1 MTKVSVI
8 IPAYNA
14 AQFVELAA
22 RSAVS
27 QTHPDMEVV
36 VIDDGSKDAT
46 ASIAE
51 SIPGV
56 TCIRKPNG
64 GVSSAR
70 NVGLRA
76 CSGELIAF
84 LDADDIWHP
93 QKIAAQVALMER
105 YPDSDLGYTRIV
117 FKTEQFDPQAK
128 IAFDPVPAHTLVDE
142 LEPTFRRPYLGTSS
156 VMVRRRAVERV
167 GGFDESLP
175 FAEDIKFFLQVVV
188 KQPQVTILEFPAV
201 YKRPVAGSLSEDSS
215 AGYEKVLNVYRE
227 LIERDPDLAAKH
239 PALIATTIAEHHLR
253 HGRSELRCNR
263 RSSALASYLRAFS
276 VRPSAAACLGVA
288 KACTP
293 PAITQAMRGL
303 KKRRAT

>member
-1 MTKVSVI
+1 MSKVSVI

-14 AQFVELAA
+14 AAFIELAC
-22 RSAVS
+22 RSAVA

-70 NVGLRA
+70 NVGMRA
-76 CSGELIAF
+76 CSGDLIAF

-93 QKIAAQVALMER
+93 QKIAAQVALMQR
-105 YPDSDLGYTRIV
+105 YPHSDLNYTRIV
-117 FKTEQFDPQAK
+117 FDTAQFHPGASIPMPDP
-128 IAFDPVPAHTLVDE
+128 PHTLVNE
-142 LEPTFRRPYLGTSS
+142 LEPTFRQPYLGTSS
-156 VMVRRRAVERV
+156 VMVRRRAYERV

-175 FAEDIKFFLQVVV
+175 FAEDIKFFLHVVV
-188 KQPQVTILEFPAV
+188 KQPQVAILEYPAV

-215 AGYEKVLNVYRE
+215 AGYEKVLHVYRE
-227 LIERDPDLAAKH
+227 LIEQQPDIASRY
-239 PALIATTIAEHHLR
+239 PAMVSKTIAEHHLR
-253 HGRSELRCNR
+253 HGRSELRYNR
-263 RSSALASYLRAFS
+263 RSGAIASYMRAFS
-276 VRPSAAACLGVA
+276 AQPSGAACLGIM

-293 PAITQAMRGL
+293 PVIVRAMRSL
-303 KKRRAT
+303 KRRSAP

>member
-1 MTKVSVI
+1 MAKVSVI

-14 AQFVELAA
+14 AAFVELAC
-22 RSAVS
+22 RSAVA
-27 QTHPDMEVV
+27 QTHPDMEVI

-70 NVGLRA
+70 NVGMRA
-76 CSGELIAF
+76 CGGELIAF

-93 QKIAAQVALMER
+93 QKIAAQVALMDR
-105 YPDSDLGYTRIV
+105 HPDSDLNYTRIV
-117 FKTEQFDPQAK
+117 FDTAKFDPQSR
-128 IAFDPVPAHTLVDE
+128 IPFDPVPPHTLVDD

-156 VMVRRRAVERV
+156 VMVRRRAYERV

-175 FAEDIKFFLQVVV
+175 FAEDIKFFLEVVIR
-188 KQPQVTILEFPAV
+188 QPQVAILEFPAV

-227 LIERDPDLAAKH
+227 LIEKDPEIAVRH
-239 PALIATTIAEHHLR
+239 PALVATTIAEHHLR
-253 HGRSELRCNR
+253 HGRSELRYNR
-263 RSSALASYLRAFS
+263 RGSAIASYLRALS
-276 VRPSAAACLGVA
+276 VRPSGAACLGLVQ
-288 KACTP
+288 ACTP
-293 PAITQAMRGL
+293 PAIVRAVRGL
-303 KKRRAT
+303 KKRREA

>member
-1 MTKVSVI
+1 MAKVSVI

-14 AQFVELAA
+14 AQFIELAC
-22 RSAVS
+22 RSAVA
-27 QTHPDMEVV
+27 QTHPDMEVI

-70 NVGLRA
+70 NVGMRA
-76 CSGELIAF
+76 CRGDLIAF

-105 YPDSDLGYTRIV
+105 YPDSDLNYTRIV
-117 FKTEQFDPQAK
+117 FETGQFHPEAK
-128 IAFDPVPAHTLVDE
+128 IPFDPVPPHTLIDE
-142 LEPTFRRPYLGTSS
+142 LEPTFRKPYLGTSS
-156 VMVRRRAVERV
+156 VMVRRRAYERV

-175 FAEDIKFFLQVVV
+175 FAEDIKFFLQVVIR
-188 KQPQVTILEFPAV
+188 QPQVAIVEFPAV

-227 LIERDPDLAAKH
+227 LIEKEPDLAARY
-239 PALIATTIAEHHLR
+239 PALVATTIAEHHLR
-253 HGRSELRCNR
+253 HGRSELRYNR
-263 RSSALASYLRAFS
+263 RSSAIASYLRAFS
-276 VRPSAAACLGVA
+276 VRPSGAACLGVVT
-288 KACTP
+288 ACTP
-293 PAITQAMRGL
+293 PALIRAMRGL
-303 KKRRAT
+303 KRRREA

>member
-1 MTKVSVI
+1 MSKVSVI

-14 AQFVELAA
+14 AAFIELAC
-22 RSAVS
+22 RSAVA

-70 NVGLRA
+70 NVGMRA
-76 CSGELIAF
+76 CTGDLIAF

-93 QKIAAQVALMER
+93 QKIAAQVALMQR
-105 YPDSDLGYTRIV
+105 YPDSDLNYTRIV
-117 FKTEQFDPQAK
+117 FDTANFNPDASIPSDPE
-128 IAFDPVPAHTLVDE
+128 PPHTLINE
-142 LEPTFRRPYLGTSS
+142 LEPTFRQPYLGTSS
-156 VMVRRRAVERV
+156 VMVRRRAYERV
-167 GGFDESLP
+167 GGFDETLP

-188 KQPQVTILEFPAV
+188 KRPQVAILEFPAV

-215 AGYEKVLNVYRE
+215 AGYEKVLDVYRE
-227 LIERDPDLAAKH
+227 LIEQQPDLAANY
-239 PALIATTIAEHHLR
+239 PAMVSKTIAEHHLR
-253 HGRSELRCNR
+253 HGRSELRYNR
-263 RSSALASYLRAFS
+263 RSSAIASYWRAFS
-276 VRPSAAACLGVA
+276 ARPSGAACIGIM

-293 PAITQAMRGL
+293 PAIVQAVRGF
-303 KKRRAT
+303 KKGSAS